1 VLAILQ
7 RLSAVWTPT
16 APQPPP
22 FLAGWDAMEGSVS
35 GDGCRPTIGAMMW
48 SEALAIAAVASST
61 GGANATLLAAQ
72 FEQRAA
78 WIRAW
83 YLEKLWSDEAQF
95 LGV

>member
-1 VLAILQ
+1 
-7 RLSAVWTPT
+7 
-16 APQPPP
+16 
-22 FLAGWDAMEGSVS
+22 
-35 GDGCRPTIGAMMW
+35 MW